1 MINGINN
8 VINAAYPRYAYPCFT
23 TANNPNC
30 AIANAKNVKISVAM
44 AFLTK
49 CPFRLSCSDLI
60 RRSTALTHLV
70 TIPEIMFTAVEID
83 PRMIKTEMIGVNN
96 PEDTPF
102 CTKTNIGTVA
112 VTRSAAYATANNPMM
127 DNSIAK
133 KLNTKIS
140 MAALLICF
148 LSVTGSICW
157 YITDTDANWKK
168 KYKTA
173 EYKAGPKAPLSPE
186 ITGIFPDTKLEIAA
200 VIASHCTMMFG
211 TNTRT
216 NPIKIS
222 TLKVDAHFLTTLVPK
237 SAITKINAAMINVH
251 TQYGIP
257 NSI

>member
-1 MINGINN
+1 
-8 VINAAYPRYAYPCFT
+8 
-23 TANNPNC
+23 
-30 AIANAKNVKISVAM
+30 
-44 AFLTK
+44 
-49 CPFRLSCSDLI
+49 
-60 RRSTALTHLV
+60 
-70 TIPEIMFTAVEID
+70 
-83 PRMIKTEMIGVNN
+83 
-96 PEDTPF
+96 
-102 CTKTNIGTVA
+102 
-112 VTRSAAYATANNPMM
+112 
-127 DNSIAK
+127 
-133 KLNTKIS
+133 

-157 YITDTDANWKK
+157 YMTDTDANWKK

-186 ITGIFPDTKLEIAA
+186 ITGIFPDTKFEIAA

-222 TLKVDAHFLTTLVPK
+222 TLKVDAHFHTTLVPK

-251 TQYGIP
+251 IQYGIP

>member
-1 MINGINN
+1 MLD
-8 VINAAYPRYAYPCFT
+8 VSR
-23 TANNPNC
+23 
-30 AIANAKNVKISVAM
+30 
-44 AFLTK
+44 
-49 CPFRLSCSDLI
+49 
-60 RRSTALTHLV
+60 H
-70 TIPEIMFTAVEID
+70 
-83 PRMIKTEMIGVNN
+83 
-96 PEDTPF
+96 
-102 CTKTNIGTVA
+102 
-112 VTRSAAYATANNPMM
+112 
-127 DNSIAK
+127 
-133 KLNTKIS
+133 
-140 MAALLICF
+140 F
-148 LSVTGSICW
+148 LSKEFVKKQIDALAF
-157 YITDTDANWKK
+157 YKINRLHLHLTDAAGWRLEIKQYPLLTEFAAWRTDANWKK

>member
-1 MINGINN
+1 M
-8 VINAAYPRYAYPCFT
+8 
-23 TANNPNC
+23 
-30 AIANAKNVKISVAM
+30 
-44 AFLTK
+44 
-49 CPFRLSCSDLI
+49 
-60 RRSTALTHLV
+60 
-70 TIPEIMFTAVEID
+70 
-83 PRMIKTEMIGVNN
+83 
-96 PEDTPF
+96 
-102 CTKTNIGTVA
+102 NIQ
-112 VTRSAAYATANNPMM
+112 
-127 DNSIAK
+127 
-133 KLNTKIS
+133 

-148 LSVTGSICW
+148 TSVTSSICW

>member
-1 MINGINN
+1 MDS
-8 VINAAYPRYAYPCFT
+8 F
-23 TANNPNC
+23 
-30 AIANAKNVKISVAM
+30 
-44 AFLTK
+44 
-49 CPFRLSCSDLI
+49 
-60 RRSTALTHLV
+60 HLYKDIKDR
-70 TIPEIMFTAVEID
+70 TDGEIY
-83 PRMIKTEMIGVNN
+83 IGVVGPVRCGKSTFIKRFMETLVIPTMTDENKIAR
-96 PEDTPF
+96 
-102 CTKTNIGTVA
+102 TKDELPQSSDG
-112 VTRSAAYATANNPMM
+112 
-127 DNSIAK
+127 K
-133 KLNTKIS
+133 
-140 MAALLICF
+140 
-148 LSVTGSICW
+148 TGSICW

>member
-49 CPFRLSCSDLI
+49 CPFCLSCSDLI

-173 EYKAGPKAPLSPE
+173 EYKAAPKAPLSPE

-222 TLKVDAHFLTTLVPK
+222 TLKVDAHFLTTLLLVYQK
-237 SAITKINAAMINVH
+237 
-251 TQYGIP
+251 
-257 NSI
+257 